1 MPTTPASDTTHLT
14 DTIDTHTDTDT
25 TDTAG
30 TAGTGV
36 EVGPGLIPESAADRE
51 YRTTRQP
58 LWRSL
63 ITGPGLVGTILVAV
77 VIVLGVAAP
86 LLTSYGPDQQ
96 IDGAFLLGP
105 SGDHWFGTDDLNRD
119 VLTRVLYGIRI
130 DLLIIFIAVPIGAL
144 VGTLI
149 GLVTV
154 SNAVSD
160 VVAQRVFDV
169 ILAFPALVLGIAL
182 TAVLSPG
189 ATTIGIVIVIA
200 EIPIFGRLTRTSV
213 LRVRELPYVEAARVS
228 GASAAYVLRRHVLPN
243 SVESLSVQFALS
255 LSLAVFVEGALSFL
269 GIGVTPPAPSL
280 GAILAAGN
288 GYLETN
294 PWFSAGP
301 LVVIS
306 VLVLGFAIISQ
317 SISHSRR
324 Q

>member
-1 MPTTPASDTTHLT
+1 MPPSQTRAATADAET
-14 DTIDTHTDTDT
+14 TDT
-25 TDTAG
+25 TLD
-30 TAGTGV
+30 
-36 EVGPGLIPESAADRE
+36 VGPGLIPETPADRE
-51 YRTTRQP
+51 FRSTRTP
-58 LWRSL
+58 LWRAL
-63 ITGPGLVGTILVAV
+63 ISGPGLVGTILVGV
-77 VIVLGVAAP
+77 VIVLGLAAP

-96 IDGAFLLGP
+96 IDGAYLLPP
-105 SGDHWFGTDDLNRD
+105 SAEHWLGTDDLNRD
-119 VLTRVLYGIRI
+119 VVTRVLYGIRV
-130 DLLIIFIAVPIGAL
+130 DLLIIFIAVPIGAAL
-144 VGTLI
+144 GTAI
-149 GLVTV
+149 GLLTV
-154 SNAVSD
+154 SHPISD

-189 ATTIGIVIVIA
+189 AITVAIVIVLA

-228 GASAAYVLRRHVLPN
+228 GASNTYVLRRHVLPN
-243 SVESLSVQFALS
+243 SVESLGVQFALS

-269 GIGVTPPAPSL
+269 GIGVTPPTPSL

-301 LVVIS
+301 LIVIS
-306 VLVLGFAIISQ
+306 ALVLGFSMISQ

-324 Q
+324 H